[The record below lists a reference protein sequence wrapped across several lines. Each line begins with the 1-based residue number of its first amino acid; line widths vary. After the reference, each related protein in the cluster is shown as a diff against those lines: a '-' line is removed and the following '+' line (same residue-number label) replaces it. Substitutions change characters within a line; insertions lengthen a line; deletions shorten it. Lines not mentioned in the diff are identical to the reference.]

1 MVNLVSESR
10 RDSKIKTSSIKR
22 RSFLYKTNMETK
34 TLTKNSMGWLQTIC
48 YQCKTCGK
56 EFMIK
61 EEAESCYDSH
71 KK

>member
-1 MVNLVSESR
+1 M
-10 RDSKIKTSSIKR
+10 
-22 RSFLYKTNMETK
+22 YKTNMETK